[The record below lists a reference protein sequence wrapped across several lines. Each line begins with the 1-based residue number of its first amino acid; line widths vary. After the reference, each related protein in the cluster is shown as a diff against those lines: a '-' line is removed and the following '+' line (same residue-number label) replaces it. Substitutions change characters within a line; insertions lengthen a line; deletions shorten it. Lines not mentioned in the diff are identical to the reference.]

1 MTAQSRR
8 VAVIT
13 GASSGVGKSAAKMLA
28 ADGWHVIGHGR
39 DAGRSLAAG
48 DEIRAAATGDARV
61 DMLRGD
67 LALIRDAA
75 RLTDEIAAITPRI
88 DAMLCNAG
96 GMRDAQYISDEGHEA
111 TFAGNHL
118 GHFLMVQRLLP
129 QLRAGKARI
138 ISTSSTGHLTSGPL
152 DFANLEMLEN
162 WESGPSYCQA
172 KLCNILFTRELA
184 RRYVGDG
191 IIAHAFHPGVVDS
204 NFVSHLPLGTQ
215 AYMATL
221 DLLSPDVSGAV
232 LAWLACAEEP
242 SQSNGKYW
250 HDYAQLEPGELALD
264 DAVAARL
271 WEESERLV
279 AEWLG

>member
-1 MTAQSRR
+1 MTITSQR
-8 VAVIT
+8 VALIT
-13 GASSGVGKSAAKMLA
+13 GASSGIGKSAAKILA

-39 DAGRSLAAG
+39 DAGRTAAAG
-48 DEIRAAATGDARV
+48 EEIRAAAAPHVRV

-75 RLTDEIAAITPRI
+75 RLADEIAAITPRI

-96 GMRDAQYISDEGHEA
+96 GMAAAQLITDEGHEA
-111 TFAGNHL
+111 TFSGNHL
-118 GHFLMVQRLLP
+118 GHFLMVQKLLP

-138 ISTSSTGHLTSGPL
+138 IATSSTGHLSSRSL
-152 DFANLEMLEN
+152 DFANLEMLQN

-184 RRYVGDG
+184 RRLGGDG
-191 IIAHAFHPGVVDS
+191 IIAHAFHPGVVNS
-204 NFVSHLPLGTQ
+204 NFTSHLNQTTQ

-232 LAWLACAEEP
+232 LAWLASAVEP

-250 HDYAQLEPGELALD
+250 HDYAQLEPGDLALD

-279 AEWLG
+279 D